1 MNAEKSTAPMPSWT
15 LWTRGGRAGAGG
27 SVSSLDSAGW
37 SLGLQHLPQPHT
49 MLEECKLIRSLP
61 TAIRTL
67 KAKEA
72 VGL

>member
-1 MNAEKSTAPMPSWT
+1 MPSWT
-15 LWTRGGRAGAGG
+15 LRISGGRAGAGG
-27 SVSSLDSAGW
+27 SVSSLDSRGW
-37 SLGLQHLPQPHT
+37 SLGLQYLPQPHM
-49 MLEECKLIRSLP
+49 MLEECKLIRSLQ